1 MFRAFIPLRRVLPRN
16 GDFGAGIPRIQ
27 AYSTKNDKSEEI
39 FRMKIKQKEKE
50 AQQKLPEWTKRDESI
65 RKRYGEWN
73 PTHRLSRQQIQD
85 IRNIKDKMPHMKTI
99 ELSNHFKIS
108 PEAIRRILKSNW
120 IPSET
125 EEERIRL
132 RGEKRKEESLVH
144 KKEMINDIELARKR
158 LTYGKSVNMGGI
170 NVGKSGGKKGK
181 NLRNAFSTNGKVNFD
196 SSNSHGYYNRKS
208 KTKAFKRKPYVE
220 NVGDIID

>member
-1 MFRAFIPLRRVLPRN
+1 MFRALIPLRKLFTESGGFTSGIVRV
-16 GDFGAGIPRIQ
+16 Q
-27 AYSTKNDKSEEI
+27 AYSTKRDKSEER
-39 FRMKIKQKEKE
+39 FKTKIQRREKE

-65 RKRYGEWN
+65 RNRYGEWN

-85 IRNIKDKMPHMKTI
+85 IRNIKDKIPHMKTI
-99 ELSNHFKIS
+99 ELANHFKIS

-120 IPSET
+120 VPNDS

-158 LTYGKSVNMGGI
+158 LTYGKSVTMGGI
-170 NVGKSGGKKGK
+170 NVPRSGGRKTK
-181 NLRNAFSTNGKVNFD
+181 NLRNTFSTHGKVNFD
-196 SSNSHGYYNRKS
+196 SSNNHGYYNRKG
-208 KTKAFKRKPYVE
+208 KTKVFKRKPYVE